1 MVIVITIDQGPITC
15 IESIQSLVSRFSSFL
30 FRSVFFLL
38 FFVLLHFSFFFL
50 SFCFIFSLSFFFLF
64 VCFVYFRSIEF
75 VALFE
80 GEWHAILA
88 RLFGS
93 DFFKKSLFGGFEGM
107 VCTIVNI
114 FARLSRPLLCLTVEQ
129 TGCRKYV

>member
-30 FRSVFFLL
+30 FRSVFFLF
-38 FFVLLHFSFFFL
+38 FFVLLYFSFFFL
-50 SFCFIFSLSFFFLF
+50 FFSFCMFCLFPIDRVCWLYSRVSDTRFWRDFLE
-64 VCFVYFRSIEF
+64 VI
-75 VALFE
+75 
-80 GEWHAILA
+80 
-88 RLFGS
+88 
-93 DFFKKSLFGGFEGM
+93 FFKKSLFGGFEGM

>member
-15 IESIQSLVSRFSSFL
+15 IESIQSLVFHPFCFDRFSSSFFL
-30 FRSVFFLL
+30 FYYI
-38 FFVLLHFSFFFL
+38 FL
-50 SFCFIFSLSFFFLF
+50 SSFFLF
-64 VCFVYFRSIEF
+64 VLFFLFLFSFFLYVLFISDRSSLL
-75 VALFE
+75 ALFE

>member
-38 FFVLLHFSFFFL
+38 FFVLLYFSFFFL
-50 SFCFIFSLSFFFLF
+50 SFCFIFSLSFFFFLYVLF
-64 VCFVYFRSIEF
+64 ISDRSSLL
-75 VALFE
+75 ALFE